1 MLLFSDDFFGEE
13 SSWLSPTTTTNQ
25 AVNAVSPLRTSN
37 RPVYVSSG
45 MDQSPGANTDEQST
59 KSGEEFSHAEVVA
72 GEPLELSPLDSKF
85 IYLPSVATIP
95 L

>member
-13 SSWLSPTTTTNQ
+13 SSWLSPTSTNQ

-37 RPVYVSSG
+37 RLVHVSSG

-72 GEPLELSPLDSKF
+72 VEPLELSPLDSKF